1 MIFKYTSQTLDQTI
15 EWSWSDECQ
24 EKQYWQTWIP
34 KKSDLKI
41 RTKLK
46 RDVSQQVKDELWEDL
61 QGEIQMTR
69 DIVNAKR
76 RKKSQIYDIIA
87 QLNTTLKE
95 EFYV

>member
-1 MIFKYTSQTLDQTI
+1 MIFKYTSQTLNQTI

-34 KKSDLKI
+34 KEADLKI

-76 RKKSQIYDIIA
+76 RKKRLDTKSN
-87 QLNTTLKE
+87 L
-95 EFYV
+95 

>member
-1 MIFKYTSQTLDQTI
+1 MIFKYTSHTLDQTI

-61 QGEIQMTR
+61 QGEIQMTK

-76 RKKSQIYDIIA
+76 RKKRLA
-87 QLNTTLKE
+87 QK
-95 EFYV
+95 

>member
-1 MIFKYTSQTLDQTI
+1 MIFKYTSHTLDQTI

-41 RTKLK
+41 KTKLK

-76 RKKSQIYDIIA
+76 RKKRLA
-87 QLNTTLKE
+87 QKQK
-95 EFYV
+95 V

>member
-34 KKSDLKI
+34 KKSELKI
-41 RTKLK
+41 ITKLK
-46 RDVSQQVKDELWEDL
+46 RDVSQQVKNELWEDL

-76 RKKSQIYDIIA
+76 RKKRLDKKSH
-87 QLNTTLKE
+87 L
-95 EFYV
+95 

>member
-76 RKKSQIYDIIA
+76 RKKRLA
-87 QLNTTLKE
+87 QKQKI
-95 EFYV
+95 

>member
-1 MIFKYTSQTLDQTI
+1 MIFKYTSQTLDQII

-46 RDVSQQVKDELWEDL
+46 RDVSQQVKDELWKDL

-76 RKKSQIYDIIA
+76 RKKRLA
-87 QLNTTLKE
+87 QKQK
-95 EFYV
+95 V

>member
-76 RKKSQIYDIIA
+76 RKKRLDKKFHS
-87 QLNTTLKE
+87 
-95 EFYV
+95 

>member
-34 KKSDLKI
+34 KKSELKI
-41 RTKLK
+41 ITKLK

-76 RKKSQIYDIIA
+76 RKKRLDTKS
-87 QLNTTLKE
+87 NS
-95 EFYV
+95 

>member
-34 KKSDLKI
+34 KKSELKI
-41 RTKLK
+41 ITKLK

-76 RKKSQIYDIIA
+76 RKKRLDKKSQ
-87 QLNTTLKE
+87 T
-95 EFYV
+95 

>member
-15 EWSWSDECQ
+15 EWSWSDESQ

-34 KKSDLKI
+34 NKSELKI
-41 RTKLK
+41 ITKLK

-76 RKKSQIYDIIA
+76 RKKRLDKKSHS
-87 QLNTTLKE
+87 
-95 EFYV
+95 

>member
-34 KKSDLKI
+34 KKSELKI
-41 RTKLK
+41 ITKLK

-76 RKKSQIYDIIA
+76 RKKRLDTKSN
-87 QLNTTLKE
+87 L
-95 EFYV
+95 

>member
-1 MIFKYTSQTLDQTI
+1 MIFKYTSQTIDQTI

-76 RKKSQIYDIIA
+76 RKKRLA
-87 QLNTTLKE
+87 QKE
-95 EFYV
+95 KIW

>member
-34 KKSDLKI
+34 KKSELKI
-41 RTKLK
+41 ITKLK

-76 RKKSQIYDIIA
+76 RKKRLA
-87 QLNTTLKE
+87 QKE
-95 EFYV
+95 KV

>member
-1 MIFKYTSQTLDQTI
+1 MKFKYTSQTLDQTI

-76 RKKSQIYDIIA
+76 RKKRLDKKSHS
-87 QLNTTLKE
+87 
-95 EFYV
+95 

>member
-76 RKKSQIYDIIA
+76 RKKRLA
-87 QLNTTLKE
+87 QKQK
-95 EFYV
+95 V

>member
-1 MIFKYTSQTLDQTI
+1 MKLQFKSHSI
-15 EWSWSDECQ
+15 EKNIDWTWTEMD
-24 EKQYWQTWIP
+24 KAFWDTWIP

-76 RKKSQIYDIIA
+76 RKKRLA
-87 QLNTTLKE
+87 QK
-95 EFYV
+95 

>member
-46 RDVSQQVKDELWEDL
+46 RDVSQQVKDELWQDL

-76 RKKSQIYDIIA
+76 RKKRLA
-87 QLNTTLKE
+87 QKQK
-95 EFYV
+95 V

>member
-41 RTKLK
+41 KTKLK
-46 RDVSQQVKDELWEDL
+46 RDEMQQAKNELWESL
-61 QGEIQMTR
+61 QTQIQMTR
-69 DIVNAKR
+69 DLINAKR
-76 RKKSQIYDIIA
+76 RKKRLDQ
-87 QLNTTLKE
+87 NKKT
-95 EFYV
+95 

>member
-76 RKKSQIYDIIA
+76 RKKRLDTKS
-87 QLNTTLKE
+87 NS
-95 EFYV
+95 

>member
-46 RDVSQQVKDELWEDL
+46 RDVSQQVKDELWKDL

-76 RKKSQIYDIIA
+76 RKKRLDTKSN
-87 QLNTTLKE
+87 L
-95 EFYV
+95 

>member
-1 MIFKYTSQTLDQTI
+1 MKLQFKSHSI
-15 EWSWSDECQ
+15 EKNIDWTWTEMD
-24 EKQYWQTWIP
+24 KAFWDTWIP

-76 RKKSQIYDIIA
+76 RKKRLDTKS
-87 QLNTTLKE
+87 NS
-95 EFYV
+95 

>member
-34 KKSDLKI
+34 KKSELKI
-41 RTKLK
+41 ITKLK

-76 RKKSQIYDIIA
+76 RKKRLDKKSHS
-87 QLNTTLKE
+87 
-95 EFYV
+95 